1 MKNFIF
7 FLFLFVNINL
17 YSQSNNSIELDLAQ
31 CLEIA
36 LENNLQ
42 LKRSEINKKIQK
54 IGYDQSILSQIPSLN
69 IFSNYGT
76 SWGRSIDPTTNQ
88 FIGSEYSSS
97 GIGLSSGMTLFSGF
111 SVRNTIKQSKVLLE
125 KSVFDLENTRNNV
138 MLSVVSSY
146 LSVLLTM
153 DRLENAKFQLLST
166 QEQLSRTNKLVEA
179 GSLSIINRLNFEA
192 QLAGDELSLIQQ
204 ENTYRLSILQ
214 LKQIMLLETD
224 KEIIISKPLVEIS
237 PSIVIQSNT
246 NDIYNKAIDILPE
259 LKSAIKN
266 VESSKYDLRI
276 ARSGR
281 FPTINVSSNFN
292 TNYSSYA
299 NRPRQF
305 YDGGFTLQPMTVGYL
320 TNDPIETVSALSL
333 VPNVI
338 GSDNDFTLVEQWK
351 DYLSKSLSFSISFPI
366 FNRHQTSSN
375 IKRSKL
381 NKQIADINVLE
392 AKNQIRQTIETSYN
406 DAIAAS
412 KSYSASLKQVQA
424 LEESFRIIKSQ
435 YNLGA
440 INFTEYQVSNNNLV
454 KAKNDLLSSKYDYIF
469 KLKVLDFYQGKTL
482 TF

>member
-1 MKNFIF
+1 MKNCIF
-7 FLFLFVNINL
+7 FVFLFVNINL

-76 SWGRSIDPTTNQ
+76 NWGRSIDPTTNQ

-166 QEQLSRTNKLVEA
+166 QEQLSRINKLVEA
-179 GSLSIINRLNFEA
+179 GSLPITNRLNFEA

-204 ENTYRLSILQ
+204 ENAYRLSILQ

-224 KEIIISKPLVEIS
+224 KEIIITKPLVEIS

-246 NDIYNKAIDILPE
+246 NDIYNRAIDILPE

-281 FPTINVSSNFN
+281 FPTISVSSNFN

-299 NRPRQF
+299 NRPRKF
-305 YDGGFTLQPMTVGYL
+305 YEGTTMQEMTVGYL
-320 TNDPIETVSALSL
+320 TNNPIETVSVLRPVL
-333 VPNVI
+333 NEI
-338 GSDNDFTLVEQWK
+338 GEDNDFTLAEQWK

-366 FNRHQTSSN
+366 FNRYQTSSN

-381 NKQIADINVLE
+381 NKQLADINVLE

>member
-320 TNDPIETVSALSL
+320 TNNPLETVSALSL
-333 VPNVI
+333 IPNVI

-366 FNRHQTSSN
+366 FNRYQTSSN